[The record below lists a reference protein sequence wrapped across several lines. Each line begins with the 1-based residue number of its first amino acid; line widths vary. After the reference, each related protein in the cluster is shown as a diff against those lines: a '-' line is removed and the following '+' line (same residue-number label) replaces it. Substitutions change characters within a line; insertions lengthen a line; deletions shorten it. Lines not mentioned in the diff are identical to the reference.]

1 MWVEINNRVNYPVK
15 DALVKMV
22 EQQMIDLEDSAT
34 QFPVSWVSMRVCQVG
49 VSAAVGAWNQHRIPS
64 KNITK
69 CRVQ

>member
-1 MWVEINNRVNYPVK
+1 MWVEMNNRVNYPVK

-34 QFPVSWVSMRVCQVG
+34 QFAVSWVSMRACQVG
-49 VSAAVGAWNQHRIPS
+49 VSAAVGAWNQRRIPS